1 MYDNPMSDETKRQ
14 PGRPR
19 DTQRKALV
27 LASAL
32 AIVASEGIAGLTF
45 ESIAAHSGVG
55 RPMLYRWWPTKA
67 AILLE
72 ALLDVTANAAPYRDT
87 GNVHDDLRTQATAYA
102 RFLKGPHGNAYR
114 ALFAE
119 AQRDR
124 ETQRALREQLI
135 EPRRELTRIALRR
148 GIERNQLRADIN
160 IEAAIDQLYAPII
173 YRLLLG
179 HAPLDTTNIKTLIA
193 QTIHGLAPNER
204 TTPGVLKTK
213 GRR

>member
-1 MYDNPMSDETKRQ
+1 VYGNRVNDEPKRP

-32 AIVASEGIAGLTF
+32 EIVESEGIAGLTF

-55 RPMLYRWWPTKA
+55 RPMLYRWWPNKA

-72 ALLDVTANAAPYRDT
+72 ALLAETASAAPYRDT
-87 GNVHDDLRTQATAYA
+87 GNIHDDLRTHATAYA
-102 RFLKGPHGNAYR
+102 QFLKGPHGNAYR

-119 AQRDR
+119 AQRDE
-124 ETQRALREQLI
+124 ETATALREQLI
-135 EPRRELTRIALRR
+135 EPRREQTRIALRR
-148 GIERNQLRADIN
+148 GIERKQLRADIN

-179 HAPLDTTNIKTLIA
+179 HQPIDKANIKALVT
-193 QTIHGLAPNER
+193 QTIEGLEAN
-204 TTPGVLKTK
+204 
-213 GRR
+213 